1 MQSASPPPL
10 QSFNRI
16 VVFGVGLIGGS
27 FALALK
33 QANAVKQVI
42 GVGRRA
48 ETLQRAQALGIID
61 TIGQFFADL
70 RYLKCRQGTGIDQI
84 ERSQHRC
91 LYFVDV
97 LPAFATTSACCDP
110 DLLDKGLKIHLYIYQ
125 RQI

>member
-1 MQSASPPPL
+1 MSSPMQSASPPPL

-48 ETLQRAQALGIID
+48 ET
-61 TIGQFFADL
+61 
-70 RYLKCRQGTGIDQI
+70 
-84 ERSQHRC
+84 
-91 LYFVDV
+91 
-97 LPAFATTSACCDP
+97 
-110 DLLDKGLKIHLYIYQ
+110 
-125 RQI
+125 